1 MIAKRMSQCNSCKYL
16 GHHGRC
22 RLFVSSHTSGYYL
35 ADYALSTLCKG
46 ERYERIE
53 LIFCKDCRNLAAVAA
68 HLVCKKFEK
77 SVSIEVTYY
86 DAYEARESEGMCGK
100 SARYKVL

>member
-1 MIAKRMSQCNSCKYL
+1 MSQCSSCKYL
-16 GHHGRC
+16 GPHDRC
-22 RLFVSSHTSGYYL
+22 RLYVNPHTSGYYL
-35 ADYALSTLCKG
+35 ADYVLPKLCKG

-77 SVSIEVTYY
+77 SVSIVTGKVTYY
-86 DAYEARESEGMCGK
+86 DAYEARESEEMCGK
-100 SARYKVL
+100 YARYKVL